1 MITPQEIKAK
11 ALKRYTYVLQAYST
25 NTDIFPLLIPS
36 NKGKTSDPFS
46 QRVEALKLLFDHSKA
61 RLGYGYSITLKEI
74 ETRKDGKQSQVEAIL
89 FDTETDFLK
98 FIDKQEEFE
107 QFKTSLTLIRLHLP
121 QLEEWLR
128 QHIQHII
135 EYTEQWVNII
145 KVCQYFLAH
154 PQPQLYIRELPIAVD
169 TKFIETHKAIIKDIL
184 DSLLTKEHINQQFNG
199 LSGNNFE
206 RRFHLKFDEEP
217 LVRLRFLDK
226 KLYMNQHISDISLL
240 PSEFIAAEFPCEK
253 VIIAENKINFLTLPS
268 IADCIAIWGHGY
280 SISQLKGSQWLQT
293 KPIYYW
299 GDLDTDGLQILAQV
313 RSYYPHVIGV
323 MMDFETLNDFAAYVG
338 EGEKTNVRNLEYL
351 TAEEM
356 ELFEYL
362 KTNNLRLEQEKIP
375 QHYANKKLYSIFPT
389 A

>member
-11 ALKRYTYVLQAYST
+11 ALKRYIPVLQAYST
-25 NTDIFPLLIPS
+25 NTNIFPLLIPA

-107 QFKTSLTLIRLHLP
+107 QFKTSLTLIRQHLP
-121 QLEEWLR
+121 QLEEWLQ

-135 EYTEQWVNII
+135 EYAKQWANII

-169 TKFIETHKAIIKDIL
+169 TKFIETHKAIIKDVL
-184 DSLLTKEHINQQFNG
+184 DHLLAKYHINHQFNG

-206 RRFHLKFDEEP
+206 KRFHLRFDEQP

-226 KLYMNQHISDISLL
+226 KFYINQRLSDISLL
-240 PSEFIAAEFPCEK
+240 PSEFITAEFPCEK
-253 VIIAENKINFLTLPS
+253 VIITENKINFLTLPS
-268 IADCIAIWGHGY
+268 VADCIAIWGHGF
-280 SISQLKGSQWLQT
+280 SVSHLKDAGWLRA

-299 GDLDTDGLQILAQV
+299 GDIDTQGLQILAQM
-313 RSYYPHVIGV
+313 RSYHHHVIGV
-323 MMDFETLNDFAAYVG
+323 MMNFETLHAFAENTG
-338 EGEKTNVRNLEYL
+338 EGEKTNVLKLEYL
-351 TAEEM
+351 TFEEM
-356 ELFEYL
+356 RLFEYL
-362 KTNNLRLEQEKIP
+362 KTRNLRLEQEKIP
-375 QHYANKKLYSIFPT
+375 QYYANEKLYSIFPT